1 MVGDRLRELRQEKGY
16 SISELAEL
24 AGVSKS
30 YLSYIERDIQK
41 NPSLQFLQKIS
52 FTLDV
57 DLEYL
62 LGTEKSVSEVT
73 IDEEWKALLN
83 KAIEDGL
90 SKEDFKDFQEYMKFK
105 KWKHGKKQISEFMLD
120 DKLPDLK

>member
-16 SISELAEL
+16 SISELADL

-30 YLSYIERDIQK
+30 YLSYIERNIQK

-52 FTLDV
+52 MTLEV

-62 LGTEKSVSEVT
+62 VGYDKEYANDN
-73 IDEEWKALLN
+73 IDMEWRELLN

-90 SKEDFKDFQEYMKFK
+90 SKEEFKDFQEYAKYN
-105 KWKHGKKQISEFMLD
+105 KWKHGRKQISEFIID
-120 DKLPDLK
+120 DKTPGSK

>member
-30 YLSYIERDIQK
+30 YLSYIERNIQK

-52 FTLDV
+52 MTLEV

-62 LGTEKSVSEVT
+62 LGYERDHFNEN
-73 IDEEWKALLN
+73 IDDEWRELLN

-90 SKEDFKDFQEYMKFK
+90 SKEEFKNFQEYAKFK
-105 KWKHGKKQISEFMLD
+105 KWKHGKKQISEFIID
-120 DKLPDLK
+120 DKAHGSK

>member
-41 NPSLQFLQKIS
+41 NPSIQFLQKIS

-62 LGTEKSVSEVT
+62 LGTEKSVSEVS

-83 KAIEDGL
+83 KAIKDGL

>member
-30 YLSYIERDIQK
+30 YLSYIERNIQK

-52 FTLDV
+52 MTLEV

-62 LGTEKSVSEVT
+62 VDYEKEYSNDN
-73 IDEEWKALLN
+73 IDMEWRELLN

-90 SKEDFKDFQEYMKFK
+90 SKEEFKDFQEYAKFK
-105 KWKHGKKQISEFMLD
+105 KWKHGRKQISEFVID
-120 DKLPDLK
+120 DKTPGSK

>member
-62 LGTEKSVSEVT
+62 LGTEKSVSEVS

>member
-16 SISELAEL
+16 SISELSEL

-30 YLSYIERDIQK
+30 YLSYIERNIQK
-41 NPSLQFLQKIS
+41 NPSLQFLRKIAM
-52 FTLDV
+52 TLEV

-62 LGTEKSVSEVT
+62 LGHERNQFSEN
-73 IDEEWKALLN
+73 IDDEWRELLN

-90 SKEDFKDFQEYMKFK
+90 SKEEFKDFQEYAKFK
-105 KWKHGKKQISEFMLD
+105 KWKHGKKQISEFIID
-120 DKLPDLK
+120 DKTHGSK

>member
-1 MVGDRLRELRQEKGY
+1 MVGGRLKELRQEKGY

-62 LGTEKSVSEVT
+62 LGTEKSVSDT
-73 IDEEWKALLN
+73 SIDEEWKTLLN

-120 DKLPDLK
+120 DKLPDPK